1 MHTHT
6 GILRPGGV
14 FDNVE
19 MCVHDIGGETVG
31 EVFEESVEGD
41 PVGESVIMDSS
52 EDIEIPDLGAWR
64 NSV

>member
-6 GILRPGGV
+6 GILRHGGV

-31 EVFEESVEGD
+31 EVFEEGLEGD
-41 PVGESVIMDSS
+41 PVGESVIMVSS
-52 EDIEIPDLGAWR
+52 EDI
-64 NSV
+64 